1 MAFAAA
7 LPAITAGLGALSGF
21 MGGQDNKQMS
31 AAQLAEQKRQ
41 FDIQS
46 RQRAAESALN
56 ATQMDPLRQQKS
68 RQQQALVE
76 QLMKGAKSPTLNVGA
91 GKFEGGFNYSPEMFK
106 QIASFFTPEARAA
119 AEGGFNTNAS
129 TATGGQYA
137 APNLGAV
144 GYGPAPTTG
153 LPGAPPVPGAQNQ
166 LPGVPEPLEADREPG
181 IAGALDFLKRKNAY
195 SRQAANPFDGQGF

>member
-21 MGGQDNKQMS
+21 LGGKDNKEMTRDQI
-31 AAQLAEQKRQ
+31 AEQKRQ

-76 QLMKGAKSPTLNVGA
+76 QLMKGASSPTLNVGA
-91 GKFEGGFNYSPEMFK
+91 GKFEGGFQYSPELFK
-106 QIASFFTPEARAA
+106 QIASFFTPEARQGAEQQFNANAA
-119 AEGGFNTNAS
+119 
-129 TATGGQYA
+129 TATGGQYT
-137 APNLGAV
+137 APNPGTV
-144 GYGPAPTTG
+144 GYPQAVAPTTG
-153 LPGAPPVPGAQNQ
+153 MPTPTPIPTPNDEDSRGGIFGVIDSIKRRNQ
-166 LPGVPEPLEADREPG
+166 AART
-181 IAGALDFLKRKNAY
+181 
-195 SRQAANPFDGQGF
+195 AANPFDVGF